1 MVMGSSTAELLPHKH
16 NRKPRLGPKNPSE
29 VVKSR
34 QAKEL
39 VIGLCGA
46 IGSGVRQV
54 KNSLIEELEDAGYRV
69 FHLRLSKFI
78 SDYYK
83 KTREGIDSLSG
94 AERYDRLQRLGNE
107 MRKDFGPEI
116 LAELSIREIASIRAY
131 ESPESEENNP
141 KFAFVIDQL
150 KNPAEVEIFRL
161 VYPSIFYL
169 LGVLSPE
176 ESRKASLEREGLKP
190 HEINNLIE
198 RDRKDDTNSGQ
209 QLEKTLKESDYFI
222 TNPNGNLSHLRHA
235 IQRFVGLIHGE
246 NGLTPTKDEYGM
258 YAAHA
263 ASLGSAC
270 LSRQVGAAIVDP
282 DGNVLATG
290 CNDVPK
296 SGGGRYTADDGD
308 KDHRCVRNLGFCRND
323 HYKKQLITTISSSLN
338 STIESLDDKIKAL
351 LPEDFQDQ
359 LVSAVSENSQLK
371 SIIEYS
377 RAVHAEMDAIVSLAR
392 DSKASAKSAT
402 LFSTTYPC
410 HSCAR
415 HIVSAGIKKVVF
427 IEPYEKSL
435 AKQLHND
442 SITTGSEQDKVIFVS
457 FEGVAPRRFDTFFGG
472 QKVRKDSKG
481 IATKIILSDANHV
494 DAQFLDPY
502 RKYEAQILANVT
514 AKLQDEDT
522 YTPHS

>member
-1 MVMGSSTAELLPHKH
+1 MGTNTAELLPRQDK
-16 NRKPRLGPKNPSE
+16 KTPQPSPRDPTDI
-29 VVKSR
+29 VKSR

-54 KNSLIEELEDAGYRV
+54 KNSLKQELEDAGYRV

-78 SDYYK
+78 SNYYGK
-83 KTREGIDSLSG
+83 GQEEVGSLLG
-94 AERYDRLQRLGNE
+94 AERYNSLQDLGNK
-107 MRKDFGPEI
+107 MRKDFGSEI
-116 LAELSIREIASIRAY
+116 LAELSIREIASVRAY
-131 ESPESEENNP
+131 EAPGSEEDNP
-141 KFAFVIDQL
+141 KFAFIIDQL

-161 VYPSIFYL
+161 VYPGIFYL

-190 HEINNLIE
+190 HDINKLIE
-198 RDRKDDTNSGQ
+198 RDRKDETNSGQ
-209 QLEKTLKESDYFI
+209 QLEKTLKESDYFL
-222 TNPNGNLSHLRHA
+222 TNPNGNLSHLRRA

-263 ASLGSAC
+263 ASVGSAC
-270 LSRQVGAAIVDP
+270 LSRQVGAAIVDL

-296 SGGGRYTADDGD
+296 AGGGRYTADDGD
-308 KDHRCVRNLGFCRND
+308 EDHRCVRNLGFCRND
-323 HYKKQLITTISSSLN
+323 HYKKQLISTISGSLN
-338 STIESLDDKIKAL
+338 SIVENLDEQTKNSLPK
-351 LPEDFQDQ
+351 DFRDQ
-359 LVSAVSENSQLK
+359 LISAVSENSQLK

-392 DSKASAKSAT
+392 DSKASAKGAT

-415 HIVSAGIKKVVF
+415 HIVAAGIKKVVF

-442 SITTGSEQDKVIFVS
+442 SITSGSEQQKVVFVS

-472 QKVRKDSKG
+472 QKVRKDSDG
-481 IATKIILSDANHV
+481 FATKIIISDANHV

-502 RKYEAQILANVT
+502 KKYEDQILASVT
-514 AKLQDEDT
+514 AKLKDKDT
-522 YTPHS
+522 YAPSS